1 MTKDELIDKYRE
13 INVNGDWWHESV
25 YEWFD
30 EQCKDRGIQISTTPS
45 NHLNQGKTTSRRER
59 DITWSGFWSQGDGAA
74 FAGRVWDFKLALGC
88 LYDDYPIFKKYVE
101 DLKGH
106 VRMSWGL
113 GRGNN
118 ISSRDL
124 EIEQIHYY
132 LEDDHPLA
140 EIWQEQL
147 DKEAEMVD
155 ALIGDVVNDLCGL
168 LYNALRDEY
177 EALTS
182 DEAVWDAIQAND
194 LDKEVA

>member
-1 MTKDELIDKYRE
+1 MTKDELIDKHRE
-13 INVNGDWWHESV
+13 INVDCEWWQESV

-30 EQCKDRGIQISTTPS
+30 EQCKAMGIQISTTPR
-45 NHLNQGKTTSRRER
+45 NHNRRGIVESIRER

-74 FAGRVWDFKLALGC
+74 FAGKVVDFKLALGC
-88 LYDDYPIFKKYVE
+88 LYDDYPIFQKYVD
-101 DLKGH
+101 DLKGY

-132 LEDDHPLA
+132 LEDEHPLA

-155 ALIGDVVNDLCGL
+155 ALIGDVVSDLCGL
-168 LYNALRDEY
+168 LYDALRDEY
-177 EALTS
+177 DALTS
-182 DEAVWDAIQAND
+182 DEAVWDTIQAND